1 MAGKSEEKIVQM
13 INEQFSIAADV
24 RRDRRIWIEID
35 KGQLLE
41 IAQWLKQA
49 GFDHLSA
56 ISVADWPDSGT
67 FSVTCHVWSQKEKV
81 LLTLKTRI
89 ERENAVIESL
99 TPVWDKSAGIHER
112 ELHELFGVNFNGND
126 DLSPLFLEDWKGPP
140 PFQKDFDW
148 REYTREEYFNVENE
162 REHVYYD

>member
-1 MAGKSEEKIVQM
+1 MVGRSEEKIVQM
-13 INEQFSIAADV
+13 INEHFSIAADV

-35 KGQLLE
+35 KEQLLN

-56 ISVADWPDSGT
+56 ISVADWPDSGIFT
-67 FSVTCHVWSQKEKV
+67 VTYHVWSQKDKV
-81 LLTLKTRI
+81 LLTLKTSI
-89 ERENAVIESL
+89 ERENAVIESM
-99 TPVWDKSAGIHER
+99 TSVWDKSAGIHER
-112 ELHELFGVNFNGND
+112 ELHELFGVNFIGND

-148 REYTREEYFNVENE
+148 RQYTREEYFNVENE